1 MVQYK
6 VFTSGE
12 LLIFPSVQA
21 VKMPSTVYGAP
32 ATRNEIIELAVQEGH
47 DADISTN
54 IGVIS
59 NPEKYSSSARH
70 ESVTDKEMEV
80 GVEKDVEKDLEK
92 NDLSAE
98 SLSAAETDE
107 DTSEPSDPNIVWWD
121 GPTDPQNPMNW
132 SWTKKWGTI
141 MIVSAITFLTPLAS
155 SMFAP
160 GIPDIMKEFHSTN
173 SLLEGFMLSVYVLG
187 FVFGPLSRYCKS
199 CQRRAILI

>member
-6 VFTSGE
+6 AFTSGKP
-12 LLIFPSVQA
+12 LISPSVQA
-21 VKMPSTVYGAP
+21 VKMASTVYGAP
-32 ATRNEIIELAVQEGH
+32 ATRYEIIELAVQEGH
-47 DADISTN
+47 DADIPTN
-54 IGVIS
+54 IGVIG
-59 NPEKYSSSARH
+59 NPEKYTSPTKH
-70 ESVTDKEMEV
+70 ESAADKEMGV
-80 GVEKDVEKDLEK
+80 GVEKDMEKDLEK
-92 NDLSAE
+92 NELSAE
-98 SLSAAETDE
+98 SLSTVEMNE
-107 DTSEPSDPNIVWWD
+107 DTSEPPDPNIVWWD

-173 SLLEGFMLSVYVLG
+173 SLLEGFMLSIYVLG
-187 FVFGPLSRYCKS
+187 FAFGPLSRCCNS